1 LPSRAPFFSS
11 KEAFVSHKLLLSILL
26 ACVLFAFPAFAETG
40 AAPAANNQ
48 ATNNQAANN
57 SDVLTPDQAKRAL
70 DTLQDDKKRAQ
81 MIDTLRAIANASPQA
96 QAAPP
101 APEKQSPIPLTADSL
116 GAQLLLMVSEQ
127 VGEISGEVAE
137 IARTL
142 THFRAFYWWF
152 VRTANDP
159 YAYHQLFDIAWKLAL
174 VFGCALAAEWLVFR
188 LTKRPVALLE
198 ARIPQ
203 TARAPAQTLAIA
215 DPPSSAADV
224 IAEPELHRRRLS
236 LARAWQSLLRLP
248 FVLGRLVLELLP
260 VLVFV
265 GIATMLLG
273 TEIGDFVTTR
283 LVILAVVNA
292 YALSRGLIC
301 VVRALAGPFGLF
313 RVRAETAAYIEIWAR
328 RILAVG
334 VSGIAFANVALLLG
348 LHRAGYAALLRLVM
362 LVVHLFIVVIILQC
376 RRPVAEAIR
385 APAGR
390 EGLAARVR
398 DRVAGLWHYLA
409 IALDLALWAVW
420 ALNIRNG
427 YSLLL
432 QYFIGTLAVVLIMR
446 LATIVVLSLI
456 DRGFRVRPDLLQR
469 FPGLETR
476 ANRYLPLLR
485 RIVSSVIAFIGL
497 VAVLEVW
504 GVDAIVWFYGGQIG
518 SRLLSAVVTIAIS
531 ALVAAAIWEI
541 SNALMDRQINV
552 LSRDGHFARAARLR
566 TFQPMLRTAL
576 LCLIVT
582 VVGLTTLSEIG
593 VNVAPLLAGAGIVG
607 IAIGF
612 GSQKLVQDLITGLF
626 LLLENGVQ
634 VGDNVSVAGLSGV
647 VENVSIRTI
656 RLRAADG
663 SVHIVPFSAVTTI
676 TNASRGAGNA
686 AVSVS
691 VAYKEDTDRASQ
703 ILNDI
708 VAEMRREPEYRHAIR
723 GDLELWGV
731 DKVDGAMATIVGQI
745 RCTDSGRWPVQRE
758 FNRRMKRRF
767 QECGIEIASAAQT
780 ILLQVPAPVEAG
792 SDAVPR
798 RAAG

>member
-1 LPSRAPFFSS
+1 
-11 KEAFVSHKLLLSILL
+11 VSHKLLLSILL
-26 ACVLFAFPAFAETG
+26 ACVLSAFPAFAETG
-40 AAPAANNQ
+40 AAPAASAANNQ
-48 ATNNQAANN
+48 ATNNKAANN
-57 SDVLTPDQAKRAL
+57 TDVLTPDQAKRAL

-81 MIDTLRAIANASPQA
+81 MIDTLRAIANAAPQA

-101 APEKQSPIPLTADSL
+101 APEQQSPIPLTADSL

-127 VGEISGEVAE
+127 VGEISSEVAE

-188 LTKRPVALLE
+188 LIKRPVALLE

-203 TARAPAQTLAIA
+203 PARAPAQTVAIA
-215 DPPSSAADV
+215 DPLSSVADV

-248 FVLGRLVLELLP
+248 FVLGRLLLELLP

-376 RRPVAEAIR
+376 RRPVADAIR

-398 DRVAGLWHYLA
+398 DRAAGLWHYLA

-432 QYFIGTLAVVLIMR
+432 QYFIGTLVVVLITR

-708 VAEMRREPEYRHAIR
+708 VAEMRRESEYRYTIR

-780 ILLQVPAPVEAG
+780 ILLQVPAPADVG